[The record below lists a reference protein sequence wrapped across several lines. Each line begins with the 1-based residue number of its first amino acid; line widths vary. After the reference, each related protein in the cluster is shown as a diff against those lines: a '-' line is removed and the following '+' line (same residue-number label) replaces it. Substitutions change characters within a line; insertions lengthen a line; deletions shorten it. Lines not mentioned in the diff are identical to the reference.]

1 MGVLTLKNE
10 RKDHQQLVNAQFR
23 IHSYSR
29 TKKLV
34 LGSIL
39 AAFAAIFQSAG
50 IFVGFGY
57 AFSILATMPIVL
69 AAMISIRLGLM
80 SYILTIL
87 LLLIIQPSELIVF
100 PFTTGLL
107 GLSLGMAFLWWEN
120 WVPISFFGGI
130 SLAVGIL
137 FLLYIVKFPVLGPS
151 VSHTFQIPVVL
162 AVLLFSLFYSMVWMG
177 LSRKVYKLLFRKPM
191 KRRSY

>member
-1 MGVLTLKNE
+1 MGVLTLKTDQ
-10 RKDHQQLVNAQFR
+10 KDHLQLKNAQIR
-23 IHSYSR
+23 INNYSR

-39 AAFAAIFQSAG
+39 AALAAIFQSAG

-69 AAMISIRLGLM
+69 SEMISIRLGLM
-80 SYILTIL
+80 SYVLTIL
-87 LLLIIQPSELIVF
+87 LLLVIQPSEIIVF

-107 GLSLGMAFLWWEN
+107 GLSLGMAFKWWEN
-120 WVPISFFGGI
+120 WIAITFFGGI
-130 SLAVGIL
+130 SLSVGIL

-151 VSHTFQIPVVL
+151 VSHTFQFPVVL
-162 AVLLFSLFYSMVWMG
+162 VILLFSLFYSMVWMG
-177 LSRKVYKLLFRKPM
+177 LSRKVYKLLFRTTI
-191 KRRSY
+191 KRRSF

>member
-1 MGVLTLKNE
+1 MKTDQKDHLQLKN
-10 RKDHQQLVNAQFR
+10 AQIR
-23 IHSYSR
+23 INNYSR

-39 AAFAAIFQSAG
+39 AALAAIFQSAG

-69 AAMISIRLGLM
+69 SEMISIRLGLM
-80 SYILTIL
+80 SYVLTIL
-87 LLLIIQPSELIVF
+87 LLLVIQPSEIIVF

-107 GLSLGMAFLWWEN
+107 GLSLGMAFKWWEN
-120 WVPISFFGGI
+120 WIAITFFGGI
-130 SLAVGIL
+130 SLSVGIL

-151 VSHTFQIPVVL
+151 VSHTFQFPVVL
-162 AVLLFSLFYSMVWMG
+162 VILLFSLFYSMVWMG
-177 LSRKVYKLLFRKPM
+177 LSRKVYKLLFRTTI
-191 KRRSY
+191 KRRSF